1 VAKLPFY
8 TKPSCTTCRNAKAYL
23 EDAGVELDSIDINV
37 NPPSRAFLEEHVDDE
52 RFLDF
57 VSTRSPVFRTQPFPS
72 SKQEAIDLM
81 MEQPNLIKRP
91 VLVKGRQVIF
101 GFDKGAYAAAGCRN
115 VDAEPRP

>member
-8 TKPSCTTCRNAKAYL
+8 TKPSCTTCRNARSYL
-23 EDAGVELDSIDINV
+23 EDASVELDAIDINL
-37 NPPSRAFLEEHVDDE
+37 NPPPRAFLEEHVDDE

-57 VSTRSPVFRTQPFPS
+57 VSTRSPVFRTRPLPR
-72 SKQEAIDLM
+72 SKTEAIDLM

-101 GFDKGAYAAAGCRN
+101 GFDKRAYSAAGIKG
-115 VDAEPRP
+115 